1 MKEQVKRLIRNFDLG
16 AALSVGFLM
25 TGAVLIVTGVVVS
38 LMRKDLSGLLLM
50 IPGIMSFAT
59 AAGLAL

>member
-1 MKEQVKRLIRNFDLG
+1 MKEQIKRLIRNFDLG
-16 AALSVGFLM
+16 AFLSVGFIL

-38 LMRKDLSGLLLM
+38 LMRKDLSGLLVL
-50 IPGIMSFAT
+50 IPGILSMAT